1 MKVIITDNDHAN
13 LNEEIA
19 VFNENGVEY
28 ELKQCKTEDDLINE
42 CKGYS
47 VFTNQ
52 YAPFTRRVI
61 EALSPE
67 IKQIVRYGVGVNN
80 VDIEAATE
88 FGVQVCNV
96 PDYGMNEVA
105 DQAMAMMMALI
116 RKVCLMNE
124 YTKNEGWN
132 YVRSIPISRIPGLT
146 VGIFGIG
153 RIGQT
158 FAKRL
163 SGFGVKVIACDI
175 AYNIGDVVEI
185 GSGVEIVDFETLL
198 KESDILSIHTP
209 FDESTKNVF
218 NIEAFKKMKDSAYLI
233 NVSRGGIVNEDDLYT
248 ALIEKMLAGAAL
260 DVVLEEPM
268 NPGSKL
274 FALENFLISPH
285 MAWYSEEAAKELKTK
300 VAQEACR
307 FIKGEPIWYPINK
320 L

>member
-19 VFNENGVEY
+19 VFNKNGVEY
-28 ELKQCKTEDDLINE
+28 ELKQCKTEDDLINQ

-52 YAPFTRRVI
+52 YAPFTRKVL

-80 VDIEAATE
+80 VDVVAATE

-105 DQAMAMMMALI
+105 DQAVAMMMALI

-124 YTKNEGWN
+124 YTKNVKWD
-132 YVRSIPISRIPGLT
+132 YVRAIPISRIPGLT

-153 RIGQT
+153 RIGKT

-163 SGFGVKVIACDI
+163 SGFGVKIIACDI
-175 AYNIGDVVEI
+175 AYEVGETVDIAD
-185 GSGVEIVDFETLL
+185 GVKIVDFETLV

-209 FDESTKNVF
+209 FDESTENVF
-218 NIEAFKKMKDSAYLI
+218 NLDVFKKMKDSSYLI

-248 ALIEKMLAGAAL
+248 ALVEKMIAGAAL
-260 DVVLEEPM
+260 DVVLAEPM
-268 NPGSKL
+268 NPGNKL

-285 MAWYSEEAAKELKTK
+285 MAWYSEQSAKELKTK
-300 VAQEACR
+300 VAEEACR
-307 FIKGEPIWYPINK
+307 FVKGEAILYPINK

>member
-28 ELKQCKTEDDLINE
+28 ELKQCKTEDDLIKE

-124 YTKNEGWN
+124 YTKNESWN
-132 YVRSIPISRIPGLT
+132 YVRAIPISRIPGLT

-153 RIGQT
+153 RIGKT

-185 GSGVEIVDFETLL
+185 GSGIEIVDFETLL

-218 NIEAFKKMKDSAYLI
+218 NIEAFKKMKDSAYLV

-307 FIKGEPIWYPINK
+307 FIKGDPIWYPINK

>member
-80 VDIEAATE
+80 VDVEAATE

-124 YTKNEGWN
+124 YTKNENWN
-132 YVRSIPISRIPGLT
+132 YVRAIPISRIPGLT

-153 RIGQT
+153 RIGKT

-175 AYNIGDVVEI
+175 AYKIGEVVEI
-185 GSGVEIVDFETLL
+185 GSGVEIVDFDTLL

-218 NIEAFKKMKDSAYLI
+218 NIEAFKKMKDSAYLV

-268 NPGSKL
+268 NPGNKL